1 MSVKVDEW
9 VNSWVDSWAVAELI
23 AELIAEHVDI
33 LIVVVLESRNYEER
47 KKIKTSNSLTS
58 AL

>member
-1 MSVKVDEW
+1 
-9 VNSWVDSWAVAELI
+9 LI

>member
-1 MSVKVDEW
+1 
-9 VNSWVDSWAVAELI
+9 LI

-33 LIVVVLESRNYEER
+33 LIVVVLESRNYEG
-47 KKIKTSNSLTS
+47 KKKVKTSNFLAS

>member
-1 MSVKVDEW
+1 LIAEL
-9 VNSWVDSWAVAELI
+9 VAELV

-33 LIVVVLESRNYEER
+33 LVVVVLESRNYEGR
-47 KKIKTSNSLTS
+47 KKVKTPNFLAP

>member
-1 MSVKVDEW
+1 M
-9 VNSWVDSWAVAELI
+9 NELI

-33 LIVVVLESRNYEER
+33 LIVVVLESKNYEE
-47 KKIKTSNSLTS
+47 KKKVKTSNSLTS